1 MAKKVNV
8 YNGGLSSAD
17 GAQVGDLVIDKG
29 VIFQMEEDGLKKLS
43 DIQSTWANVQKEMV
57 AEAKKEADAVKAEQK
72 KEVAAEKESRAHNG

>member
-43 DIQSTWANVQKEMV
+43 DIQSTWAKVEKEARV
-57 AEAKKEADAVKAEQK
+57 EAKKEADEAKAEK
-72 KEVAAEKESRAHNG
+72 KAEFKTEHKSH